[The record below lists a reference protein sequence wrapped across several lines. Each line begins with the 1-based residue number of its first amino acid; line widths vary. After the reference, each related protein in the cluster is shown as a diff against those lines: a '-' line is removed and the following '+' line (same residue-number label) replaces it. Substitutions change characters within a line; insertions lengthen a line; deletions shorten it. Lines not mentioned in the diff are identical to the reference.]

1 MAERTR
7 IDKTHK
13 VLQFYNGSMIICSTF
28 VWYTSSISIWNIVVM
43 PCRQHAVSCTHCCI
57 VETSTR
63 YLFLLSCCSVS
74 CISPVRRS
82 DVLLHVHLLSAA
94 ILCVF
99 WYSDSGIKKGTYQLW
114 LLVSVLTQQLNR
126 NQYPSYIG
134 TSICLLF
141 SCCGR
146 GYRIRA
152 YLEGKQAAN
161 WRTIGIDRSAGNF
174 SLATAIISFVQMFR
188 YCYYFCDSTN
198 SMATAA
204 WVKVGIWGWPSAQ
217 ERLTRYTQNRM
228 SSCSLKSSN
237 LLQVSHWQV
246 IKWAF
251 AHNPTVFYCQQVLM

>member
-13 VLQFYNGSMIICSTF
+13 MLQFYNGSMIICSTF

-57 VETSTR
+57 VETPTR

-99 WYSDSGIKKGTYQLW
+99 WYSYSGIKKGTYQLW
-114 LLVSVLTQQLNR
+114 LLVSVLTHQLNR

-141 SCCGR
+141 SCCGL
-146 GYRIRA
+146 GYNTKV
-152 YLEGKQAAN
+152 YLEGKIKKWKGKKRN
-161 WRTIGIDRSAGNF
+161 KGIKRSIGIHVLY
-174 SLATAIISFVQMFR
+174 SLATAIISFVQIFR
-188 YCYYFCDSTN
+188 YCYYFCNCTNMKST
-198 SMATAA
+198 A
-204 WVKVGIWGWPSAQ
+204 WIKVCICNQSICNIP
-217 ERLTRYTQNRM
+217 
-228 SSCSLKSSN
+228 C
-237 LLQVSHWQV
+237 
-246 IKWAF
+246 F
-251 AHNPTVFYCQQVLM
+251 